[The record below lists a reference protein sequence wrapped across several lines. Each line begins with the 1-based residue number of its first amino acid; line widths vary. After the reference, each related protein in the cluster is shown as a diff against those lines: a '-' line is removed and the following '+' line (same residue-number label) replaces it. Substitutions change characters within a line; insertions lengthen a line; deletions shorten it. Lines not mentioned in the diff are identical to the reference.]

1 MSWTTAGFSGK
12 PCVKQTVVKHID
24 HPAMA
29 HMEWN
34 ERLERMERCRPNP
47 PPFLNVEVQL
57 SEKCYRQILG
67 RETRRRE
74 SVPIKL
80 SSIADSGCQTTLAG
94 VELLKYL
101 DIDPKSDLFKTKHK
115 IRGITET
122 SVEIE
127 GALMLDV
134 MYNGRT
140 STQMVYV
147 SSNTDG
153 FFLSMKAL
161 KDLEIIDKD
170 FPEVTMQSRVMNTQ
184 VPECE
189 NGKCSCPKRS
199 PAPERVSEIPYPPV
213 KENVGKLKEWIL
225 QRYAASA
232 FNRCTYQELNVMTG
246 EPMKINFKKGA
257 IPYAVHTPIRVPV
270 HWEEKMKA
278 DIDRDVRL
286 GILEEV
292 PQGTP
297 TTHCARMVPQAKKN
311 GDPRR
316 TIDMQKLKEITLR
329 ETHHTPSP
337 HDVVSS
343 IPPNTYKTVADA
355 WNGYHSLLLAEESKD
370 ATTFITQ
377 WGRYRYR
384 RAPQGFHASGD
395 AYTRRFDDITKAF
408 TNVSRVVDDSLLH
421 DDSIESAFWHACDYL
436 KHCSDNGI
444 IFNADKLVFAQEECE
459 FAGFELTKD
468 GYRPPNRIIEA
479 IRNFPTPT
487 CPTDVRSWF
496 GLINQVAYAFAQAP
510 VMAAFRELMTKRS
523 MKSWYWDDVLTNVFE
538 KSKQVIVE
546 SIKEGVKAFE
556 KERTTCLS
564 TDWSKNGIGFA
575 LLQKYCHCKEDNPNC
590 GDGHW
595 KLVYTGSRFTK
606 PAETRYAPIEGE
618 TLAVVYGLEQCKM
631 FILGCPKL
639 VIAVD
644 HKPLI
649 NILNDRALES
659 IDNPRVLRLKEK
671 TLRYNFQIVYVPGKK
686 NCLADIMSRLPSVA
700 AESRCDHTS
709 DTDIE
714 ENANAFAITTTK
726 NLPSTISWEKVNEEA
741 ALDETCAMLKET
753 IETGFPERKDELPLG
768 VRGFWNMRNDLYVIG
783 NTLFLGK
790 KMLIPLSLRKP
801 ILNGLHAGHQGVSSM
816 KAAARQRFFWPGLDG
831 DITQVRAQCRSCNQI
846 APSQTPERIMLTPSP
861 DLPFEKVAMDPC
873 QIAGKTYL
881 VYADRFSGWTEVA
894 LLKSTSFSDVKKELL
909 AWFRSYGVPNEIS
922 SDGGP
927 PFNSY
932 EFENFLKAWGV
943 DFRKSSAY
951 YAQSNGRAEAAV
963 KVVKRLLM
971 DNCDKVTGQINTEA
985 ATRALMIHRNT
996 PNQVTGMCPS
1006 ELLFGRKMRDHL
1018 PNCFRQ
1024 MRTEFEEARKVKEF
1038 RTMRRQARTKNTDR
1052 EYDQL
1057 DIGDPVSIQDQKGNR
1072 PKRWSSTGV
1081 VTEVLP
1087 DRKYH
1092 VLVDGSRRMTT
1103 RNRRFLRRIKDGCR
1117 DYQFPA
1123 APIPPVR
1130 TTEDQNRCNV
1140 KATQQ
1145 TIQNTKTPERIIT
1158 NPPRTPEIKVRD
1170 MSCIADERPLQTSTP
1185 NRQTPNGRAQTS
1197 ADVTPRLDQSPLQRS
1212 TPNRRARTSVDV
1224 TPGPAIS
1231 LEDARTTQLLAVEA
1245 PTADTTLRSEGTP
1258 PLRRSTRPK
1267 TMSKKFEDFVVEIPK
1282 KTKKV
1287 RIQLPD
1293 QPVRRSDRL
1302 KK

>member
-1 MSWTTAGFSGK
+1 M
-12 PCVKQTVVKHID
+12 KHID
-24 HPAMA
+24 HPPIA

-34 ERLERMERCRPNP
+34 EKLERMERCRPSP
-47 PPFLNVEVQL
+47 PPFLNVKVQL
-57 SEKCYRQILG
+57 SERCYKQILK
-67 RETRRRE
+67 REARE
-74 SVPIKL
+74 SIPSAKL

-101 DIDPKSDLFKTKHK
+101 NIDPESDLFKTKHK

-122 SVEIE
+122 SVNIE
-127 GALMLDV
+127 GALMLDI
-134 MYNGRT
+134 MYEGRT
-140 STQMVYV
+140 TTQMVYV
-147 SSNTDG
+147 SSNTNG

-161 KDLEIIDKD
+161 KDLEIIEKD
-170 FPEVTMQSRVMNTQ
+170 FPEISLSRAMNTK
-184 VPECE
+184 VPECDNE
-189 NGKCSCPKRS
+189 KCNCPKRS
-199 PAPERVSEIPYPPV
+199 PAPENVSEIPYPPI
-213 KENVGKLKEWIL
+213 KENVEKIKDWIL
-225 QRYAASA
+225 ERYAASA

-246 EPMKINFKKGA
+246 EPMKINFKKD
-257 IPYAVHTPIRVPV
+257 AVPHAVQTPIRVPINL
-270 HWEEKMKA
+270 EKRTKEG
-278 DIDRDVRL
+278 IDKDVRL
-286 GILEEV
+286 GIIEEV

-297 TTHCARMVPQAKKN
+297 CVHCARMVVQIKKN

-316 TIDMQKLKEITLR
+316 TIDMQKLKENTLR

-337 HDVVSS
+337 HDVVST
-343 IPPNTYKTVADA
+343 IPPNTFKTVIDA
-355 WNGYHSLLLAEESKD
+355 WNGYHSLLLAEESRD

-395 AYTRRFDDITKAF
+395 AYTRRFDDITKEF
-408 TNVSRVVDDSLLH
+408 SRVSRIVDDSLLY
-421 DDSIESAFWHACDYL
+421 DQSIEDAFWHTCDYL

-444 IFNADKLVFAQEECE
+444 IFNADKFVFAQEECE
-459 FAGFELTKD
+459 FAGFELLKD

-479 IRNFPTPT
+479 IKNFPTPT

-510 VMAAFRELMTKRS
+510 VMAPFRELMTKRS
-523 MKSWYWDDVLTNVFE
+523 MKNWYWDETLTNVFE

-575 LLQKYCHCKEDNPNC
+575 LLQKHCQCKEDNPNC

-595 KLVYTGSRFTK
+595 KLVFTGSRFTK

-631 FILGCPKL
+631 FILGCPKFL
-639 VIAVD
+639 IAVD

-649 NILNDRALES
+649 NILNDRALDS

-671 TLRYNFQIVYVPGKK
+671 TLRYNFTIMYVPGKK
-686 NCLADIMSRLPSVA
+686 NCLADTMSRLPSVA
-700 AESRCDHTS
+700 AEASYDYS
-709 DTDIE
+709 SETDIE
-714 ENANAFAITTTK
+714 ENANAFAVTAT
-726 NLPSTISWEKVNEEA
+726 NNMPSTVSWERVNEEA
-741 ALDETCAMLKET
+741 VFDETCAALKET
-753 IETGFPERKDELPLG
+753 IEKGFPERKEDLPIG
-768 VRGFWNMRNDLYVIG
+768 IRRFWSMRDDLYVIS
-783 NTLFLGK
+783 NTPFLGK
-790 KMLIPLSLRKP
+790 KMLIPQNLRKT

-816 KAAARQRFFWPGLDG
+816 KAAARQRFFWPGLDS

-846 APSQTPERIMLTPSP
+846 APSQAPERMMLTPDP
-861 DLPFEKVAMDPC
+861 DLPFEKVAMDFC

-894 LLKSTSFSDVKKELL
+894 LPKSTCFRDVKKELL
-909 AWFRSYGVPNEIS
+909 LWFRNYGVPNEIA

-1018 PNCFRQ
+1018 PNGFRQ
-1024 MRTEFEEARKVKEF
+1024 IRTEFEEARKVKEL
-1038 RTMRRQARTKNTDR
+1038 RTLRRQEKTKNTDR

-1057 DIGDPVSIQDQKGNR
+1057 NIGDPVSIQDQKGNR

-1081 VTEVLP
+1081 VAEVLP
-1087 DRKYH
+1087 NRQYH
-1092 VLVDGSRRMTT
+1092 IIVDGSRRMTT
-1103 RNRRFLRRIKDGCR
+1103 RNRKFLRKIQNQCK

-1123 APIPPVR
+1123 MPNTPIETATIQTRPEQ
-1130 TTEDQNRCNV
+1130 TTEPKEQS
-1140 KATQQ
+1140 
-1145 TIQNTKTPERIIT
+1145 IPEPKTPERIRT
-1158 NPPRTPEIKVRD
+1158 NPTRTPERRMRD
-1170 MSCIADERPLQTSTP
+1170 ISNFADELPIQSSTP
-1185 NRQTPNGRAQTS
+1185 NRPVTC
-1197 ADVTPRLDQSPLQRS
+1197 VTPRIDQTPMQREQSSAVPLEES
-1212 TPNRRARTSVDV
+1212 TQT
-1224 TPGPAIS
+1224 TPLPVA
-1231 LEDARTTQLLAVEA
+1231 DAA
-1245 PTADTTLRSEGTP
+1245 PRSEGVP
-1258 PLRRSTRPK
+1258 PLRRSTRQK
-1267 TMSKKFEDFVVEIPK
+1267 TIPK
-1282 KTKKV
+1282 KFDDHLVEMPKKKV

-1293 QPVRRSDRL
+1293 QPVRRSSRL